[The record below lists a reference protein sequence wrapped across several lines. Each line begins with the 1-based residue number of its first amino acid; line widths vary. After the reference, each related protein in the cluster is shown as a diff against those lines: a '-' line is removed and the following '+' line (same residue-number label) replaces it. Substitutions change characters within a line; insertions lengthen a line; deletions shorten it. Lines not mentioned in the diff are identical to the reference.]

1 MARPTS
7 FTPLIN
13 CINSCLTNNM
23 GTLSGSFSSSRLIPT
38 GEFIVSAPE
47 EDDGNTEDARARAVL
62 VNKTISFSINSLNFS
77 ATARLPETHS
87 FNFYDIELGIN
98 VQYNTGD
105 TLIDTTWTNLWVEIA
120 NDIHLIRKTVSEPN
134 KLVLDPVTLTDTG
147 LLDGM
152 LFFVNSGTPQIDSS
166 KTFATC
172 TSTWRGVLCLG
183 YV

>member
-13 CINSCLTNNM
+13 CINSCLTDGM
-23 GTLSGSFSSSRLIPT
+23 GSLGGGFSTSRLIPVS
-38 GEFIVSAPE
+38 EFISSAPE
-47 EDDGNTEDARARAVL
+47 QDDGNSEDARARAVL

-98 VQYNTGD
+98 IQYNTGD
-105 TLIDTTWTNLWVEIA
+105 TLIDTTWTNLWTEIA

-134 KLVLDPVTLTDTG
+134 KLLVDPITLTDTG

-152 LFFVNSGTPQIDSS
+152 LFFVNSSQPQIDSS
-166 KTFATC
+166 KTFATS
-172 TSTWRGVLCLG
+172 TSTWRGVVCLA